1 MTREEI
7 YRQANK
13 LQIELYFFTMG
24 LLETQNYSKELFDL
38 LNVGRVRK
46 QKELHEF
53 AQEYHLALR
62 AIEAD
67 KQWIEENE
75 SRLMMSEEEQRKI
88 AYDII
93 SREFTMEEYYQDLLK
108 KGIITESMMEKDKL
122 N

>member
-53 AQEYHLALR
+53 AQEYHLELR

-75 SRLMMSEEEQRKI
+75 SRFMMSEEEQRKI

>member
-53 AQEYHLALR
+53 AQEYHLELR

-75 SRLMMSEEEQRKI
+75 SRLMMSEEEQRKL

>member
-53 AQEYHLALR
+53 AQEYHLELR